1 MSIILNAARLAAHY
15 HRNQKRDSS
24 GRPYVTHLIR
34 VAGRVATLEGMTEDD
49 VAAAFLHDVLEDQAP
64 TPEFYEE
71 IKASIQ
77 TQCGKETYYIVL
89 DLTNKSKSLT
99 GPKLPRAERKKVD
112 REHLAT
118 REKDVQR
125 IKLVDRIDN
134 VNEFARDAQAGVET
148 RHDFLLLYCKESEQL
163 RDVLE
168 HADPD
173 LAMELSLAI
182 ASLRQ
187 VVKDIKMP

>member
-24 GRPYVTHLIR
+24 GRPYLTHLIR
-34 VAGRVATLEGMTEDD
+34 VAGRVATLEGMTEEN
-49 VAAAFLHDVLEDQAP
+49 VAGAFLHDTLEDQAT
-64 TPEFYEE
+64 TPALYEE
-71 IKASIQ
+71 IKAAIQ
-77 TQCGKETYYIVL
+77 TQCGKEVYYIVL

-99 GPKLPRAERKKVD
+99 GPKLSRAERKKID

-118 REKDVQR
+118 REKNVQR

-134 VNEFARDAQAGVET
+134 VNEFAQDTLAGAET
-148 RHDFLLLYCKESEQL
+148 RRDFLLLYCTESEQL
-163 RDVLE
+163 RNVLE

-182 ASLRQ
+182 GGLRQ
-187 VVKDIKMP
+187 IAKAIKMP